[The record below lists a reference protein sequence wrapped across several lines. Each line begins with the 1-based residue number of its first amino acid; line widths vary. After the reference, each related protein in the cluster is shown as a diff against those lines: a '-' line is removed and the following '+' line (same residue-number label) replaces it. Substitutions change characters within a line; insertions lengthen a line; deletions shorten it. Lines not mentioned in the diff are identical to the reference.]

1 MSLSKPKKRKV
12 EEENRNFQEKWQN
25 KYFVTEARDKVQY
38 LICLE
43 TVAVR
48 KEYNIKRHYE
58 TKHKEQYDVFSGKM
72 RKEKITQ
79 LKSALSKQ
87 QIFFLV

>member
-12 EEENRNFQEKWQN
+12 EKENRNFQEKWQN
-25 KYFVTEARDKVQY
+25 KYFVTEARDKVQC

-58 TKHKEQYDVFSGKM
+58 TKHKKQYNVLVGKCE
-72 RKEKITQ
+72 RKK
-79 LKSALSKQ
+79 LYN
-87 QIFFLV
+87 